1 MLHNSFLYSFGV
13 RSTSDAGLSFIHIS
27 FLVLIFIGA
36 FLSFVV
42 APGPAPDVRCFNTV
56 LAAIASAAA
65 KDGRRGSNEDRSDV
79 AEEALNQSYESDVW

>member
-1 MLHNSFLYSFGV
+1 MVYV
-13 RSTSDAGLSFIHIS
+13 CE
-27 FLVLIFIGA
+27 LIFCV
-36 FLSFVV
+36 SRV

-65 KDGRRGSNEDRSDV
+65 KDGRRGGNEDRSDT